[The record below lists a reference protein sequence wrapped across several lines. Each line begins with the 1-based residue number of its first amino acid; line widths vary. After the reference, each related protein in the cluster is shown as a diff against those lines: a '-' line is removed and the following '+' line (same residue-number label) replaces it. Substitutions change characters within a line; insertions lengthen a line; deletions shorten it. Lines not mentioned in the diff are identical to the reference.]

1 MLVNKTLAYENAKIE
16 KLQNFFHPLIVVS
29 DELIINNKIGSTI
42 VKWIFKDEKPS
53 SDVDDSDVSIAVTT
67 EEIEQENIIQNSL
80 FLKTALKKYERDFET
95 VNNLVE
101 EGTHELIETII
112 NPVYEPTFNNIINVN
127 NCTIKI
133 NVDQEI
139 REPQLDRHTQK
150 NF

>member
-16 KLQNFFHPLIVVS
+16 KLQNFFHPLTVVG

-53 SDVDDSDVSIAVTT
+53 SDVDDSDVSIAITT
-67 EEIEQENIIQNSL
+67 EEIEQENTIQNSL
-80 FLKTALKKYERDFET
+80 FLKTGLKKYERDFET

>member
-53 SDVDDSDVSIAVTT
+53 SDVDDSDVSIAITT

-80 FLKTALKKYERDFET
+80 FLKTGIKKYERDFET

-112 NPVYEPTFNNIINVN
+112 NPDYEPTFNNIVNVN

-150 NF
+150 IF